1 VDFTIGKG
9 IKRQV
14 AAFKAG
20 FSSVFPYEALCAFTA
35 DELVMLFGKSDEDW
49 SYDSITHVKH
59 ANVALVD
66 CIKADH
72 GFNIDSKSIRN
83 LLEILSTLNLNDR
96 RVFLQF
102 LTGSP
107 KLPIGGTPTS
117 QPSNIGFKKLLPP
130 FTVVCKPNEPPL
142 MADDYLPSVMT
153 CANYLKLP
161 DYTTKE
167 VMRQKVFTA
176 MTEGS
181 QSFHLS

>member
-1 VDFTIGKG
+1 MMYLTT
-9 IKRQV
+9 
-14 AAFKAG
+14 
-20 FSSVFPYEALCAFTA
+20 AL
-35 DELVMLFGKSDEDW
+35 L
-49 SYDSITHVKH
+49 
-59 ANVALVD
+59 D
-66 CIKADH
+66 CVKADH

-83 LLEILSTLNLNDR
+83 LLEILSSFSLNDR

-107 KLPIGGTPTS
+107 KLPIGGNPHLLSFLTCV
-117 QPSNIGFKKLLPP
+117 GFKKLLPP

-167 VMRQKVFTA
+167 VMRQKIFTA

>member
-1 VDFTIGKG
+1 V
-9 IKRQV
+9 
-14 AAFKAG
+14 
-20 FSSVFPYEALCAFTA
+20 
-35 DELVMLFGKSDEDW
+35 
-49 SYDSITHVKH
+49 
-59 ANVALVD
+59 
-66 CIKADH
+66 KADH

-83 LLEILSTLNLNDR
+83 LLEILSSLSLNDR

-107 KLPIGGTPTS
+107 KLPIGGIS
-117 QPSNIGFKKLLPP
+117 VSYFILISGFKKLLPP
-130 FTVVCKPNEPPL
+130 FTVVCKPNELPL

-167 VMRQKVFTA
+167 VMRQKIFTA